1 MDLRLVHI
9 VPFFGASAQY
19 GGMDRAAQGICSALA
34 ERGVSV
40 TVLTTDYGVK
50 IAASRSEGGGGLK
63 AGVTVRRSRSML
75 EELNDIVE
83 LYIVRGFRKLCRDH
97 VMSADIVHFHG
108 ARSFENLVG
117 GRIVMGMRKPY
128 VVQPHGSMSPSL
140 SKTLLKNLYDKGF
153 GRRHFRNS
161 SAMIATSTS
170 ERKSLELFEIPPDKI
185 ALIPNGVDRSY
196 WAMSDA
202 QEPNFRTEY
211 SIAEDAPLVLFV
223 GRLDFTKG
231 LNNLVRAF
239 AESAARIPSARL
251 VLIGQDFGSET
262 VVRNISRAL
271 GVEKRIN
278 ILGALRR
285 DDIRRA
291 FQTATVT
298 VLPSKSESFGLAAL
312 EAAAAGC
319 PVIVSNSIGVAPYFE
334 AIDGMVIEP
343 DKSALVEMLD
353 MILSDER
360 FRKLEQSKLDL
371 MRWSDFAWPTI
382 ASSLVHLYAE
392 ILSRQ
397 DTPQLT

>member
-1 MDLRLVHI
+1 
-9 VPFFGASAQY
+9 
-19 GGMDRAAQGICSALA
+19 
-34 ERGVSV
+34 
-40 TVLTTDYGVK
+40 
-50 IAASRSEGGGGLK
+50 
-63 AGVTVRRSRSML
+63 
-75 EELNDIVE
+75 
-83 LYIVRGFRKLCRDH
+83 
-97 VMSADIVHFHG
+97 
-108 ARSFENLVG
+108 
-117 GRIVMGMRKPY
+117 
-128 VVQPHGSMSPSL
+128 
-140 SKTLLKNLYDKGF
+140 
-153 GRRHFRNS
+153 
-161 SAMIATSTS
+161 
-170 ERKSLELFEIPPDKI
+170 
-185 ALIPNGVDRSY
+185 
-196 WAMSDA
+196 
-202 QEPNFRTEY
+202 
-211 SIAEDAPLVLFV
+211 
-223 GRLDFTKG
+223 
-231 LNNLVRAF
+231 
-239 AESAARIPSARL
+239 

-271 GVEKRIN
+271 GMEKRIN